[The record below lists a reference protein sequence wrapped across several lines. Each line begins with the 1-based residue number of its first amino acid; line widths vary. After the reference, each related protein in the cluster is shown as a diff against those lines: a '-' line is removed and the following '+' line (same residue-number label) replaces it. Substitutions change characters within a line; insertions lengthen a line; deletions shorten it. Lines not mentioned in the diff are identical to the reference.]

1 MRVVAHRGDTEAG
14 PDNSLKAIEAALQ
27 LGVAGVEFDIQF
39 EADYPFVGHDPDHFG
54 EHLSEVVE
62 LFLRYPGPTAFAEVK
77 PEYMT
82 EKGLETVLELLAP
95 VKSRTVITCYQR
107 DPLRTA
113 RAAGWR
119 IGWVVYE
126 IHQSTKAELR
136 ELRPEF
142 GITDWQNL
150 KDRLPTGICQW
161 VVYDVRSIE
170 TARDMRSAGAK
181 WIQSKKPRAL
191 M

>member
-39 EADYPFVGHDPDHFG
+39 EADYPFVGHDPGHFG
-54 EHLSEVVE
+54 EHLAEVVE
-62 LFLRYPGPTAFAEVK
+62 LSLRYPGPTLFAEVK

-82 EKGLETVLELLAP
+82 EKGLETALELLAP

-107 DPLRTA
+107 APLRVA

-119 IGWVVYE
+119 IGWVVYK

-136 ELRPEF
+136 ELCPEF
-142 GITDWQNL
+142 GITDWTNL
-150 KDRLPTGICQW
+150 KGNLPRGICRW
-161 VVYDVRSIE
+161 VVYDVRSRDVALE
-170 TARDMRSAGAK
+170 MMGRGAR
-181 WIQSKKPRAL
+181 WIQSKRPRAL
-191 M
+191 L